1 MKLLISKCFA
11 KDTRKIRDERIL
23 LKLRK
28 IIAAIEACGSLED
41 ITEATELSVT
51 KKYRIPLSKR
61 YKKKNLK
68 KEPDTRPVKAYK
80 RRMD

>member
-51 KKYRIPLSKR
+51 KKYRIPLAKR

-68 KEPDTRPVKAYK
+68 KRTRYPACQGI
-80 RRMD
+80 